1 MICRVIFLLQI
12 GHAYHNNSHKVL
24 HIHSRVIL
32 SLFILSYLI
41 SFYYLTRNIRFR
53 IGSFIKSKINVSLTV
68 CAIRMI
74 KKIVLIK
81 KIIIKK
87 LLYHIILLS
96 KKIIFCR
103 ILQKS
108 FVY

>member
-1 MICRVIFLLQI
+1 MTNIVDRTNISLVTYLNAAVSENVLLDYFRRNYI
-12 GHAYHNNSHKVL
+12 TY
-24 HIHSRVIL
+24 IL
-32 SLFILSYLI
+32 EL

-68 CAIRMI
+68 CAIKMI

-81 KIIIKK
+81 KIIKK

-96 KKIIFCR
+96 KKI
-103 ILQKS
+103 L
-108 FVY
+108 